1 MRLNLK
7 LISEVFSA
15 VKEYLFS
22 HQKFTNKFST
32 INNIDD
38 LGIFIRQRSS
48 FVTQTTLY
56 GYLKTRMGLKYTL
69 MFSDDI
75 FLQSINKS
83 KWNIFVEALGDL
95 TLFTV
100 SNLMSKGKINDFN
113 LSNFYNNILDEEIK
127 NQMPPEFVQIAKD
140 NFKVRVEGV
149 DLINY
154 FKNEPFRLSGQALY
168 KWSPIA
174 DELKILDKEVVLN
187 SIKNKWNT
195 VTSDF
200 EKLSSK
206 FKI

>member
-1 MRLNLK
+1 
-7 LISEVFSA
+7 
-15 VKEYLFS
+15 
-22 HQKFTNKFST
+22 
-32 INNIDD
+32 
-38 LGIFIRQRSS
+38 
-48 FVTQTTLY
+48 
-56 GYLKTRMGLKYTL
+56 
-69 MFSDDI
+69 
-75 FLQSINKS
+75 
-83 KWNIFVEALGDL
+83 
-95 TLFTV
+95 
-100 SNLMSKGKINDFN
+100 MSKGKINDFN

-127 NQMPPEFVQIAKD
+127 NQMSPEFVQIAKD
-140 NFKVRVEGV
+140 NFKIRVEGV